1 MDGVSHYPKWLYEPQ
16 DAPLHFLQIIR
27 DWYLGMFNDPYIQ
40 EDKSP
45 NWIAPF
51 VVLEFIFLFPTA
63 IYAIFRL
70 SQKQGTTG
78 PLELLLLV
86 YGFEMAMSTY
96 LCIND
101 IALWDPVDYP
111 TAVKNVFKYQIYGPY
126 VILRE

>member
-1 MDGVSHYPKWLYEPQ
+1 MAHYPKWLYEPK

-27 DWYLGMFNDPYIQ
+27 EWYLGMFNDPYIQ
-40 EDKSP
+40 ADKSP

-51 VVLEFIFLFPTA
+51 VVLEFVFLFPA
-63 IYAIFRL
+63 AVYAIFRL

-86 YGFEMAMSTY
+86 YGFEMAVSTY

-101 IALWDPVDYP
+101 IKLWDPVEYP
-111 TAVKNVFKYQIYGPY
+111 AAVKNAFIYQIYGPY
-126 VILRE
+126 VILRK